1 MGTGRRYVLHDER
14 RIKMLKTM
22 TASDWTERAMFLDT
36 EEQMAFMRGVP
47 TDVILTELTR
57 RVITQQKAI
66 DAMTKELD
74 KMKNP

>member
-1 MGTGRRYVLHDER
+1 MGTGRRHVLHDER